1 MGDVPVGGDGGEA
14 AVEGMDSTPATGAQP
29 WRSRHNLRK
38 VHITYKTMLA
48 LVTGA
53 SSGIGLQYATQLA
66 RDYHTDLLLVSN
78 QEEEQ
83 KKVAADLAAQFGVK
97 TIALYADLSKQD
109 AAEQL
114 LQYCQDNNLVVDILI
129 NNAGVFFFNP
139 YCETSMKRIEL
150 MLNLHMITVAKLT
163 RLFGEEMINRQL
175 TAEDQAQKICGKPRR
190 KGYILNMSS
199 MSAWMAMPGIQTYN
213 ATKAFIY
220 NFSKSLW
227 YEFKPKGVNI
237 TVMTPG
243 AVDTALFGLAPHL
256 RRLAVNLTVS
266 IPPEKL
272 VKRALKKMFRGK
284 KADMPGVINHLCTP
298 LLKHTP
304 DWMLFLAMRL
314 IGKYQK

>member
-1 MGDVPVGGDGGEA
+1 
-14 AVEGMDSTPATGAQP
+14 
-29 WRSRHNLRK
+29 
-38 VHITYKTMLA
+38 MLA

-53 SSGIGLQYATQLA
+53 SSGIGLEYAKQLA

-78 QEEEQ
+78 QEQEQ
-83 KKVAADLAAQFGVK
+83 QQVATELAAQYGVK
-97 TIALYADLSKQD
+97 TIALYADLSKQN
-109 AAEQL
+109 AAEEL
-114 LQYCQDNNLVVDILI
+114 YQYCEDNELTVDILV

-163 RLFGEEMINRQL
+163 RLFGEQMLQREL
-175 TAEDQAQKICGKPRR
+175 SAEEQAQKICRKPRR

-220 NFSKSLW
+220 NFSKSIW
-227 YEFKPKGVNI
+227 YELYPKGVNI

-243 AVDTALFGLAPHL
+243 AVDTALFGLAPNL
-256 RRLAVNLTVS
+256 RKLAVALTVS
-266 IPPEKL
+266 IPPKKL
-272 VKRALKKMFRGK
+272 VKRALRKMFRGK

-304 DWMLFLAMRL
+304 DWLVMLAIKL

>member
-1 MGDVPVGGDGGEA
+1 
-14 AVEGMDSTPATGAQP
+14 
-29 WRSRHNLRK
+29 
-38 VHITYKTMLA
+38 MLS

-78 QEEEQ
+78 QEEELR
-83 KKVAADLAAQFGVK
+83 KVAEDLETQYHVK
-97 TIALYADLSKQD
+97 AVPHYADLSKQD
-109 AAEQL
+109 AAEEL
-114 LQYCQDNNLVVDILI
+114 YNYCHANNLVVDILV
-129 NNAGVFFFNP
+129 NDAGVFFFNP
-139 YCETSMKRIEL
+139 YCETSMRRIEL
-150 MLNLHMITVAKLT
+150 MLNLHMTTVAKMC
-163 RLFGEEMINRQL
+163 RLFGEDMLKREL
-175 TAEDQAQKICGKPRR
+175 TAEEQSQTICGKPRK

-227 YEFKPKGVNI
+227 YELRPKGVNI

-243 AVDTALFGLAPHL
+243 AVDTALFGLAPNL
-256 RRLAVNLTVS
+256 RKLAVNLTVS

-272 VKRALKKMFRGK
+272 VKRALRSMFRGR

-304 DWMLFLAMRL
+304 DWLIFFAMKH

>member
-1 MGDVPVGGDGGEA
+1 
-14 AVEGMDSTPATGAQP
+14 
-29 WRSRHNLRK
+29 
-38 VHITYKTMLA
+38 
-48 LVTGA
+48 
-53 SSGIGLQYATQLA
+53 
-66 RDYHTDLLLVSN
+66 
-78 QEEEQ
+78 
-83 KKVAADLAAQFGVK
+83 
-97 TIALYADLSKQD
+97 
-109 AAEQL
+109 
-114 LQYCQDNNLVVDILI
+114 
-129 NNAGVFFFNP
+129 
-139 YCETSMKRIEL
+139 
-150 MLNLHMITVAKLT
+150 
-163 RLFGEEMINRQL
+163 
-175 TAEDQAQKICGKPRR
+175 
-190 KGYILNMSS
+190 MSS
-199 MSAWMAMPGIQTYN
+199 MSAWMAMPGIQSYN
-213 ATKAFIY
+213 ASKAFIY

>member
-1 MGDVPVGGDGGEA
+1 
-14 AVEGMDSTPATGAQP
+14 
-29 WRSRHNLRK
+29 
-38 VHITYKTMLA
+38 MLA

-78 QEEEQ
+78 QQEELNQ
-83 KKVAADLAAQFGVK
+83 VATDLATQYGVK
-97 TIALYADLSKQD
+97 TIPLYADLSKQD

-114 LQYCQDNNLVVDILI
+114 HQYCLDNNLVVDILI

-139 YCETSMKRIEL
+139 YCETSMKRIDL

-163 RLFGEEMINRQL
+163 RLFGEDMINRQL
-175 TAEDQAQKICGKPRR
+175 TAEEQAQKLCRKPRQ

-227 YEFKPKGVNI
+227 YEFRPKGVNI
-237 TVMTPG
+237 TVMAPG

-272 VKRALKKMFRGK
+272 VKRALKKLFRGK
-284 KADMPGVINHLCTP
+284 KADTPGFLNWLATP

-304 DWMLFLAMRL
+304 DWLVFWAIKLV
-314 IGKYQK
+314 GKFQK

>member
-1 MGDVPVGGDGGEA
+1 
-14 AVEGMDSTPATGAQP
+14 
-29 WRSRHNLRK
+29 
-38 VHITYKTMLA
+38 MLA

-83 KKVAADLAAQFGVK
+83 KQVAAELAVQYGVK
-97 TIALYADLSKQD
+97 TIPLYADLSQQD

-114 LQYCQDNNLVVDILI
+114 YQYCKDNHLVVDILI

-150 MLNLHMITVAKLT
+150 ILNLHMITVAKLC
-163 RLFGEEMINRQL
+163 RLFGEDMINRQL
-175 TAEDQAQKICGKPRR
+175 TTEEQSQKFCGKPRK

-199 MSAWMAMPGIQTYN
+199 MSAWMAMPGIQSYN

-227 YEFKPKGVNI
+227 YELRPKGVNI
-237 TVMTPG
+237 IVMTPG
-243 AVDTALFGLAPHL
+243 AVDTALFGLAPNL

-272 VKRALKKMFRGK
+272 VKRALRKMFRGK
-284 KADMPGVINHLCTP
+284 KADMPGVLNYLATP

-304 DWMLFLAMRL
+304 DWLVFLVMRF

>member
-1 MGDVPVGGDGGEA
+1 
-14 AVEGMDSTPATGAQP
+14 
-29 WRSRHNLRK
+29 
-38 VHITYKTMLA
+38 MLS

-66 RDYHTDLLLVSN
+66 RDYHSDLLLVSN
-78 QEEEQ
+78 QEKELAEVAQ
-83 KKVAADLAAQFGVK
+83 KLKNEYGVN
-97 TIALYADLSKQD
+97 TIPHYADLSKPE
-109 AAEQL
+109 AADL
-114 LQYCQDNNLVVDILI
+114 LFAYCKENGLVVDVLI

-139 YCETSMKRIEL
+139 YCETATKRIDL
-150 MLNLHMITVAKLT
+150 MLNLHMITVAKLC

-175 TAEDQAQKICGKPRR
+175 TEQEQQEKIHGCKRQ

-227 YEFKPKGVNI
+227 YELKPKGVNI

-243 AVDTALFGLAPHL
+243 AVDTALFGLAPNL
-256 RRLAVNLTVS
+256 RKLAVNLTVA

-272 VKRALKKMFRGK
+272 VKRALRKMFKGK
-284 KADMPGVINHLCTP
+284 KADMPGVINHLATP

-304 DWMLFLAMRL
+304 DWLVFLA
-314 IGKYQK
+314 IKYVGRFQK

>member
-1 MGDVPVGGDGGEA
+1 MK
-14 AVEGMDSTPATGAQP
+14 Q
-29 WRSRHNLRK
+29 NK
-38 VHITYKTMLA
+38 LA

-66 RDYHTDLLLVSN
+66 RDYRCDLLLVSN
-78 QEEEQ
+78 QEKELQE
-83 KKVAADLAAQFGVK
+83 VATNLASSYGVR
-97 TIALYADLSKQD
+97 TIAKYADLSKQD
-109 AAEQL
+109 AAEEL
-114 LQYCQDNNLVVDILI
+114 LAFCESENLTVDILI

-139 YCETSMKRIEL
+139 YCETSTKRIDL
-150 MLNLHMITVAKLT
+150 MINLHMVTVAKLC
-163 RLFGEEMINRQL
+163 RLFGEKMIAREL
-175 TAEDQAQKICGKPRR
+175 TEDEQSEKICGRKRM

-227 YEFKPKGVNI
+227 YELKPKGVGI

-243 AVDTALFGLAPHL
+243 AVDTGLFGLAPNL
-256 RRLAVNLTVS
+256 RKLAVNLTVS

-272 VKRALKKMFRGK
+272 VKRALRQMFRGK

-304 DWMLFLAMRL
+304 DWLVFLAIRFV
-314 IGKYQK
+314 GKYQK

>member
-1 MGDVPVGGDGGEA
+1 
-14 AVEGMDSTPATGAQP
+14 
-29 WRSRHNLRK
+29 
-38 VHITYKTMLA
+38 MLA

-78 QEEEQ
+78 QQEELNQ
-83 KKVAADLAAQFGVK
+83 VAADLATQYGVK
-97 TIALYADLSKQD
+97 TIPLYADLSKQD

-114 LQYCQDNNLVVDILI
+114 HQYCLDNNLVVDILI

-139 YCETSMKRIEL
+139 YCETSMKRIDL

-163 RLFGEEMINRQL
+163 RLFGEDMINRQL
-175 TAEDQAQKICGKPRR
+175 TAEESAQKICRKPRQ

-227 YEFKPKGVNI
+227 YEFRPKGVNI
-237 TVMTPG
+237 TVMAPG

-272 VKRALKKMFRGK
+272 VKRALKKLFRGK
-284 KADMPGVINHLCTP
+284 KADTPGFLNWLATP

-304 DWMLFLAMRL
+304 DWLVFWAIKLV
-314 IGKYQK
+314 GKFQK

>member
-1 MGDVPVGGDGGEA
+1 
-14 AVEGMDSTPATGAQP
+14 
-29 WRSRHNLRK
+29 
-38 VHITYKTMLA
+38 MLS

-78 QEEEQ
+78 QEQELQ
-83 KKVAADLAAQFGVK
+83 RVAADLSAQYGVRA
-97 TIALYADLSKQD
+97 IAHYADLSLAD
-109 AAEQL
+109 AAENL
-114 LQYCQDNNLVVDILI
+114 HQYCLDNHLQVDILI
-129 NNAGVFFFNP
+129 NDAGVFFFNP
-139 YCETSMKRIEL
+139 YCETSMNRISL
-150 MLNLHMITVAKLT
+150 MLNLHMTTVAKMC
-163 RLFGEEMINRQL
+163 RLFGEDMIARQL
-175 TAEDQAQKICGKPRR
+175 TAEEQAQTICGKPRK

-227 YEFKPKGVNI
+227 YELKPQGVNI

-243 AVDTALFGLAPHL
+243 AVDTALFGLAPNL
-256 RRLAVNLTVS
+256 RKLAVNLTVS

-272 VKRALKKMFRGK
+272 VKRALRSMFRGK
-284 KADMPGVINHLCTP
+284 KADMPGIINNLCTP

-304 DWMLFLAMRL
+304 DWLVFFAMKR
-314 IGKYQK
+314 ISKYQK

>member
-1 MGDVPVGGDGGEA
+1 
-14 AVEGMDSTPATGAQP
+14 
-29 WRSRHNLRK
+29 
-38 VHITYKTMLA
+38 MLA
-48 LVTGA
+48 LITGA
-53 SSGIGLQYATQLA
+53 SSGIGLEYAKQLA

-78 QEEEQ
+78 QEQEQ
-83 KKVAADLAAQFGVK
+83 KQVAADLASKYGVK
-97 TIALYADLSKQD
+97 AIALYADLSKQD

-114 LQYCQDNNLVVDILI
+114 HQYCLNNNLVVDILV

-150 MLNLHMITVAKLT
+150 ILNLHMITVAKLC
-163 RLFGEEMINRQL
+163 RLFGEDMINRQL
-175 TAEDQAQKICGKPRR
+175 TEEETTQTIFGKSRK

-199 MSAWMAMPGIQTYN
+199 MSAWMAMPGIQSYN

-227 YEFKPKGVNI
+227 YELKPKGVNI

-304 DWMLFLAMRL
+304 DWLIFLVMRF

>member
-1 MGDVPVGGDGGEA
+1 
-14 AVEGMDSTPATGAQP
+14 
-29 WRSRHNLRK
+29 
-38 VHITYKTMLA
+38 MLA

-53 SSGIGLQYATQLA
+53 SSVIGLQYATQLA

-97 TIALYADLSKQD
+97 TIPLYADLSKQD

-114 LQYCQDNNLVVDILI
+114 HQYCLDNNLVVDILV

-150 MLNLHMITVAKLT
+150 MLNLHMITVAKLC
-163 RLFGEEMINRQL
+163 RLFGEDMLNREL
-175 TAEDQAQKICGKPRR
+175 TEEEKLQKICRKPRQ

-199 MSAWMAMPGIQTYN
+199 MSAWMAMPGIQSYN

-227 YEFKPKGVNI
+227 YELHPKGVNI

-304 DWMLFLAMRL
+304 DWLIFLAMKL

>member
-1 MGDVPVGGDGGEA
+1 
-14 AVEGMDSTPATGAQP
+14 
-29 WRSRHNLRK
+29 
-38 VHITYKTMLA
+38 MLS

-78 QEEEQ
+78 QEDELR
-83 KKVAADLAAQFGVK
+83 KVAEDLEAQYKVRA
-97 TIALYADLSKQD
+97 IPHYADLSKQD
-109 AAEQL
+109 AAEDL
-114 LQYCQDNNLVVDILI
+114 YDYCHANNLVVDILI
-129 NNAGVFFFNP
+129 NDAGVFFFNP
-139 YCETSMKRIEL
+139 YCETSMKRISL
-150 MLNLHMITVAKLT
+150 MLNLHMVTVAKLC
-163 RLFGEEMINRQL
+163 RLFGEDMIARQL
-175 TAEDQAQKICGKPRR
+175 TDEEQAQTICGKPRR

-227 YEFKPKGVNI
+227 YELKPKGVNI

-243 AVDTALFGLAPHL
+243 AVDTALFGLAPNL
-256 RRLAVNLTVS
+256 RRLAVNLRVS

-272 VKRALKKMFRGK
+272 VKRALRSMFRGK
-284 KADMPGVINHLCTP
+284 KADMPGVINHLFTP
-298 LLKHTP
+298 ILKHTP
-304 DWMLFLAMRL
+304 DWLVFFVIKH

>member
-1 MGDVPVGGDGGEA
+1 
-14 AVEGMDSTPATGAQP
+14 
-29 WRSRHNLRK
+29 
-38 VHITYKTMLA
+38 MLS

-78 QEEEQ
+78 QQQELQ
-83 KKVAADLAAQFGVK
+83 QVASDLAAQYGVR
-97 TIALYADLSKQD
+97 TIPLYADLSQPD
-109 AAEQL
+109 AAERL
-114 LQYCQDNNLVVDILI
+114 HQYCLDNHLVVDILI

-150 MLNLHMITVAKLT
+150 ILNLHMITVAKLC
-163 RLFGEEMINRQL
+163 RLFGEQMIHRQL
-175 TAEDQAQKICGKPRR
+175 TADEQSQTICGKARQ

-199 MSAWMAMPGIQTYN
+199 MSAWMAMPGIQSYN

-227 YEFKPKGVNI
+227 YELRPKGVSI

-256 RRLAVNLTVS
+256 RRLAVALTVS

-272 VKRALKKMFRGK
+272 VKRALRKMFRGK
-284 KADMPGVINHLCTP
+284 KADMPGVINWLATP

-304 DWMLFLAMRL
+304 DWLVFLVMKF

>member
-1 MGDVPVGGDGGEA
+1 
-14 AVEGMDSTPATGAQP
+14 
-29 WRSRHNLRK
+29 
-38 VHITYKTMLA
+38 MLA
-48 LVTGA
+48 LITGA
-53 SSGIGLQYATQLA
+53 SSGIGLEYAKQLA

-78 QEEEQ
+78 QEQEQ
-83 KKVAADLAAQFGVK
+83 KQVAADLASKYGVK
-97 TIALYADLSKQD
+97 AIALYADLSKQD

-114 LQYCQDNNLVVDILI
+114 HQYCLNNNLVVDILV

-150 MLNLHMITVAKLT
+150 ILNLHMITVAKLC
-163 RLFGEEMINRQL
+163 RLFGEDMINRQL
-175 TAEDQAQKICGKPRR
+175 TEEETTQTICGKSRK

-199 MSAWMAMPGIQTYN
+199 MSAWMAMPGIQSYN

-227 YEFKPKGVNI
+227 YELKHKGVNI

-272 VKRALKKMFRGK
+272 VKRALKKMYRGK

-304 DWMLFLAMRL
+304 DWLVFLVMRF

>member
-1 MGDVPVGGDGGEA
+1 
-14 AVEGMDSTPATGAQP
+14 
-29 WRSRHNLRK
+29 
-38 VHITYKTMLA
+38 MLA
-48 LVTGA
+48 LITGA
-53 SSGIGLQYATQLA
+53 SSGIGLEYAKQLA

-78 QEEEQ
+78 QEQEQ
-83 KKVAADLAAQFGVK
+83 KQVAADLASKYGVK
-97 TIALYADLSKQD
+97 AIALYADLSKQD

-114 LQYCQDNNLVVDILI
+114 HQYCLDNNLVVDILV

-150 MLNLHMITVAKLT
+150 ILNLHMITVAKLC
-163 RLFGEEMINRQL
+163 RLFGEDMINRQL
-175 TAEDQAQKICGKPRR
+175 TEEETTQTICGKSRK

-199 MSAWMAMPGIQTYN
+199 MSAWMAMPGIQSYN

-227 YEFKPKGVNI
+227 YELKPKGVNI

-284 KADMPGVINHLCTP
+284 KADMPGVLNHLCTP

-304 DWMLFLAMRL
+304 DWLVFLVMRF